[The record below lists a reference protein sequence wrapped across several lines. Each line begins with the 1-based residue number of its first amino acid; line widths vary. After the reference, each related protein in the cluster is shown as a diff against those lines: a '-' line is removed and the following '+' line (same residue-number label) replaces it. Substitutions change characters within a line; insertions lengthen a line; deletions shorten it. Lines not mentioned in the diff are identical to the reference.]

1 MIQRNNNLS
10 VLPFYTSIDEQNH
23 RKSYSY
29 GEVYPLYT
37 PVKVVPPFQIMMNST
52 PATISQA
59 YLYKADGTQ
68 VGGSILG
75 ELIAAGLTIKT
86 FTSYNVVVFP
96 SSSVL
101 SSALAR
107 EGQYYI
113 KLSMSNGV
121 DYYSD
126 IMTVVGNVS
135 SYVKVEW
142 QDDDDLVMD
151 GCRIV
156 YDLGSGAKFKN
167 WLYLNTELGKPEYTF
182 EDEGETRDGLFF
194 PEKMLSFKRYKCTIL
209 ASEYL
214 CDVMRFIRLSDTIK
228 VTDNYGREYPCDT
241 FLITPKWETQGN
253 IASVE
258 IEFTANTIAKRIG
271 RNYITT

>member
-37 PVKVVPPFQIMMNST
+37 PVKVVPPFQIMMASS

-75 ELIAAGLTIKT
+75 ELTAAGLTIKT
-86 FTSYNVVVFP
+86 FTSYNIVVFP

-101 SSALAR
+101 TSALAS

-126 IMTVVGNVS
+126 IMTVVGSVS

-182 EDEGETRDGLFF
+182 EEEGETRDGLFF

-228 VTDNYGREYPCDT
+228 VTDSYGREYPCDT

-271 RNYITT
+271 RNYTS

>member
-37 PVKVVPPFQIMMNST
+37 PVNVVPPFQIMMAST

-96 SSSVL
+96 SSNVL
-101 SSALAR
+101 SSALAS

-126 IMTVVGNVS
+126 IITVVGSVS

-182 EDEGETRDGLFF
+182 EEEGETRDGLFF

-228 VTDNYGREYPCDT
+228 VTDSYGREYPCDT

-271 RNYITT
+271 RNYT